1 MIIGLQTKPN
11 AEGQERKNGIK
22 NDGIGH
28 FLVHLSLHF
37 KVRLSAKSLL

>member
-1 MIIGLQTKPN
+1 MIIGSQTKPN
-11 AEGQERKNGIK
+11 AEGHEWKNGIK

-37 KVRLSAKSLL
+37 KAKLSAQSLL